1 MRHVLTLVG
10 SVPVIG
16 LGKDVVGACLLMLGV
31 ARSPADPLITFGG
44 ILRNSGPIMLG
55 WFAAALVLKTYTHP
69 GLVRF
74 LATWAL
80 GISLGVA
87 LRSLFLGRAW
97 NADEFAFYGVTLA
110 VTLVLLS
117 IWRGLVL
124 AWTRL
129 PARATGSA

>member
-1 MRHVLTLVG
+1 MATVRTARHVSPIALAVG
-10 SVPVIG
+10 DAAVLILWSILG
-16 LGKDVVGACLLMLGV
+16 LAHHTEG
-31 ARSPADPLITFGG
+31 ITFGG